1 MTELN
6 RFKQILL
13 SEWLCQE
20 FDRATLHRLHRH
32 WNVTMSSDEDDWQL
46 SFGTCQFA
54 LQFESALAGKPH
66 VKHQA
71 SGSIWRIRRAKFA
84 HRPE

>member
-20 FDRATLHRLHRH
+20 FDRAPFIGLCVPKTL
-32 WNVTMSSDEDDWQL
+32 
-46 SFGTCQFA
+46 
-54 LQFESALAGKPH
+54 FELMT
-66 VKHQA
+66 
-71 SGSIWRIRRAKFA
+71 
-84 HRPE
+84 